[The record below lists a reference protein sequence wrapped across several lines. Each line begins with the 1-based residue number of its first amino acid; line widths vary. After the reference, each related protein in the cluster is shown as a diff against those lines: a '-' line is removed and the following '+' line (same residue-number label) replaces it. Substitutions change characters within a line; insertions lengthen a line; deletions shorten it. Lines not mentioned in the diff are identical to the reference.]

1 MKRRKLLT
9 VLSAAAI
16 CAALGGT
23 IINSTNTYANPT
35 IQNVRLAN
43 SVDTQSTTNYIRRVP
58 NTWASKTIEYGG
70 LSYNVSSDKK
80 MTASIASNPESVTEL
95 LLYASLGNGL
105 VTYNEIDWTRYTALE
120 DVVVVANDIS
130 QFVSILSTL
139 PKGTNLY
146 ISGDL
151 AIGEALASMPFENL
165 YICNTYV
172 QTHSSIT
179 STDFT
184 SKLGTSK
191 LKQIFYNEFYG
202 TYASSNISSFISN
215 NYTNSQGETI
225 SLSQYAEQDF
235 KYPKQVFY
243 PCDDFTLDGKYFGG
257 QVKFTAGSTEITSKS
272 QLTQSLTSLD
282 ERVYDFDGTGCTA
295 SSFFTSIQN
304 EFGTLYLPNVI
315 SYGAKNVKAK
325 EVVFPTINNKSIDI
339 SAFREVE
346 AIRFLP
352 ADNAV
357 IKVGTAQY
365 DSASS
370 KLKKIYI
377 PKGKEEEFYNL
388 TSRSDLSPLIEYY
401 DASKYVAPL
410 NSFKNND
417 ELIYVKDGNLSIEQ
431 ALNQYNR
438 LKALGITYDG
448 SAVDEI
454 TKLYELPQL
463 DEYDYDDY
471 SLRDMETLLLGK
483 DMDITKVIELLKDY
497 MILNHNATCDPKD
510 FYLEGIQTSNID
522 ENGEGTVT
530 INVKFP
536 DETTKEVSLNV
547 KRLTFTS
554 SCAYLL
560 DEEKNITV
568 LTNLTTSKNNLSSL
582 VTPLMENYLSETN
595 VEYQVSEILDT
606 TSSTFNCGNTYKA
619 SGSSGKIRVIALT
632 DKFTSS
638 STDSGEENPD
648 TPEEDT
654 PGVDTEGY
662 EMKEIKHIYTTS
674 TIDAINL
681 FTNIENNLLT
691 YNGQKRQFLPSIG
704 YNKHDN
710 TKDYSIS
717 ISGKITEKDNY
728 FKDINVSIIKN
739 SLNLGIIVFEDG
751 SITIE
756 YYGADN
762 YTKEE
767 LIAGIEEFLTSQN
780 IDSDGVTINGTI
792 FTTGQYKG
800 TYSGGSLTIIN
811 SNYNIKYSSPT
822 QPVDQSSV
830 KKGYV
835 VTTKIYY
842 TKGYS
847 KEEALRAVSRNIL
860 LHNGERVTDYDI
872 EFSTREN
879 SNYVDYLINVNGEE
893 LKGYVELIEIE
904 SDYKY
909 IFSRAFSFDT
919 AYIFID
925 KLDATPDYTLNDVMK
940 DVIFQFRY
948 IFGDFKDDTNVN
960 FTKNQE
966 VTLEGVYQ
974 IGNGSYWSYDY
985 KVEVNSLDHVVKT
998 NKVTVD
1004 GKEAMGE
1011 TFKEKFDNFFDN
1023 LKSKYEENN
1032 VFRILTITLGSILG
1046 LLLIYGAYKLI
1057 KKIIKWFRK

>member
-1 MKRRKLLT
+1 MKRKRLLM

-16 CAALGGT
+16 CAALGET
-23 IINSTNTYANPT
+23 VINTTNTYANPT

-43 SVDTQSTTNYIRRVP
+43 NVENESTTNYIRRVP
-58 NTWASKTIEYGG
+58 NSWANKTIEYGG
-70 LSYNVSSDKK
+70 LSYNVSSDKE

-95 LLYASLGNGL
+95 FLYASLGNGL
-105 VTYNEIDWTRYTALE
+105 VSYNEIDWTRYTALE

-130 QFVSILSTL
+130 KFVPILSTL

-151 AIGEALASMPFENL
+151 AIGEALGTMPFEKL

-172 QTHSSIT
+172 QTHSSIS

-184 SKLGTSK
+184 SKLASSK
-191 LKQIFYNEFYG
+191 LKEIYYNDFYKS
-202 TYASSNISSFISN
+202 YASSNITSFVGKR
-215 NYTNSQGETI
+215 YTNLQGEEI
-225 SLSQYAEQDF
+225 ALYGYFDEDL

-243 PCDDFTLDGKYFGG
+243 PCDDFTLEGKYFGCE
-257 QVKFTAGSTEITSKS
+257 VKFTAGTAEITSKN
-272 QLTQSLTSLD
+272 QFTQSLISLD
-282 ERVYDFDGTGCTA
+282 ERVIDFNGEGYTA
-295 SSFFTSIQN
+295 SSFFSSVQN

-339 SAFREVE
+339 SAFSEVE

-352 ADNAV
+352 ADNSV
-357 IKVGTAQY
+357 IKVGTALY

-370 KLKKIYI
+370 KLKKIYL
-377 PKGKEEEFYNL
+377 PEGKEDEFYNL

-410 NSFKNND
+410 NSFKNNE

-431 ALNQYNR
+431 ALNQVSR
-438 LKALGITYDG
+438 LKTLGITYDG
-448 SAVDEI
+448 MPVDEI
-454 TKLYELPQL
+454 TKLYELPQIN
-463 DEYDYDDY
+463 EYDYDDY
-471 SLRDMETLLLGK
+471 SLRDMETLLLGN
-483 DMDITKVIELLKDY
+483 DMDITKVLGLLKDY

-510 FYLEGIQTSNID
+510 FNLGSIQTSNID

-530 INVKFP
+530 FNVQFP
-536 DETTKEVSLNV
+536 DETTREVALNV

-560 DEEKNITV
+560 DEAKNITV
-568 LTNLTTSKNNLSSL
+568 LTNLTTSKNNLASL
-582 VTPLMENYLSETN
+582 VTPLMENYLSETQ

-619 SGSSGKIRVIALT
+619 SGSSGKVRVIALT
-632 DKFTSS
+632 DNFTS
-638 STDSGEENPD
+638 TTPTPGETPD
-648 TPEEDT
+648 TPKEDT
-654 PGVDTEGY
+654 NGVDTEGF

-674 TIDAINL
+674 TIDAKNL
-681 FTNIENNLLT
+681 FTNIDMDLLT
-691 YNGQKRQFLPSIG
+691 YNGEKRQFLPAIG

-710 TKDYSIS
+710 TKDYQIG
-717 ISGKITEKDNY
+717 ISGNITEKDTY
-728 FKDINVSIIKN
+728 FKDIDVSIIKN

-756 YYGADN
+756 YNGADN

-767 LIAGIEEFLTSQN
+767 LIAGIQEFLVSQN
-780 IDSDGVTINGTI
+780 IDSTGVTINGTI
-792 FTTGQYKG
+792 LTNGEYKG
-800 TYSGGSLTIIN
+800 SYSGGELTVIN
-811 SNYNIKYSSPT
+811 SNYNIKYSSET
-822 QPVDQSSV
+822 KPVDQSSV

-842 TKGYS
+842 TKGYL

-860 LHNGERVTDYDI
+860 LYDGEKVTDYDI
-872 EFSTREN
+872 EFKTKEN
-879 SNYVDYLINVNGEE
+879 SNFVDYLIKVNGEE
-893 LKGYVELIEIE
+893 LKGYVELTEVE

-909 IFSRAFSFDT
+909 IFARAFDFDT
-919 AYIFID
+919 AYVFID
-925 KLDATPDYTLNDVMK
+925 KLSESPKYTLNDVMK
-940 DVIFQFRY
+940 DVLFQFRH
-948 IFGDFKDDTNVN
+948 IIGEFKDDTNVN

-974 IGNGSYWSYDY
+974 VGNGSYYSYDY
-985 KVEVNSLDHVVKT
+985 KVEVNSLEHVVKT

-1004 GKEAMGE
+1004 GEEAMGE
-1011 TFKEKFDNFFDN
+1011 TFKEKFNHFFDN
-1023 LKSKYEENN
+1023 LKAKYEENN
-1032 VFRILTITLGSILG
+1032 IFRILTITLGSVFG

-1057 KKIIKWFRK
+1057 MKIFKWFRK

>member
-1 MKRRKLLT
+1 MKRRRLFM

-23 IINSTNTYANPT
+23 VFNTTNIYANPT
-35 IQNVRLAN
+35 SQNVRLAN
-43 SVDTQSTTNYIRRVP
+43 NVDVESTTNYIRRVP
-58 NTWASKTIEYGG
+58 NSWANKTVEYGG

-95 LLYASLGNGL
+95 LLYASFGNGL
-105 VTYNEIDWTRYTALE
+105 VTYNEIDWTRYTALV
-120 DVVVVANDIS
+120 DVVVVANNIS
-130 QFVSILSTL
+130 KFVPILSTL

-151 AIGEALASMPFENL
+151 AIGEALGAMPFENL

-179 STDFT
+179 SQDFT

-202 TYASSNISSFISN
+202 TYASSNINSFTSN
-215 NYTNSQGETI
+215 THTNSQGETI
-225 SLSQYAEQDF
+225 SLSQYSEQDF
-235 KYPKQVFY
+235 KFSKQVFY
-243 PCDDFTLDGKYFGG
+243 PCDDFTLEGKYFGG
-257 QVKFTAGSTEITSKS
+257 EVRYTAGTAEITSKN
-272 QLTQSLTSLD
+272 QFTQSLISLD
-282 ERVYDFDGTGCTA
+282 ERVYNFDGTGCTA
-295 SSFFTSIQN
+295 SSFFYGIQN

-315 SYGAKNVKAK
+315 SYGARNVKAK
-325 EVVFPTINNKSIDI
+325 EVVFPTINNKLIDI
-339 SAFREVE
+339 SGYTEVE

-352 ADNAV
+352 ADNSV
-357 IKVGTAQY
+357 IKVGTSLY

-370 KLKKIYI
+370 KLKKIYL
-377 PKGKEEEFYNL
+377 PEGKEDEYYNL

-417 ELIYVKDGNLSIEQ
+417 EIIYVKDGNLSIEQ
-431 ALNQYNR
+431 ALNQVSR

-448 SAVDEI
+448 RPVDEI
-454 TKLYELPQL
+454 TKLYELPQIN
-463 DEYDYDDY
+463 EYDYDDY

-483 DMDITKVIELLKDY
+483 DMDITKVLGLLKNY
-497 MILNHNATCDPKD
+497 MILNHNATCDPND
-510 FYLEGIQTSNID
+510 FNLGSIQTSNID

-530 INVKFP
+530 FNVQFP
-536 DETTKEVSLNV
+536 DKTTQEVALNV

-560 DEEKNITV
+560 DEVKNITV
-568 LTNLTTSKNNLSSL
+568 LTNLTTSKNNLASL
-582 VTPLMENYLSETN
+582 VTPLMENCLSETQ

-606 TSSTFNCGNTYKA
+606 TTATFNCGNTYKSA
-619 SGSSGKIRVIALT
+619 GSSGKIRVIALS
-632 DKFTSS
+632 DKFTTSS
-638 STDSGEENPD
+638 SPGTEETPD
-648 TPEEDT
+648 TPKEDT
-654 PGVDTEGY
+654 NGVDTEGY
-662 EMKEIKHIYTTS
+662 LMKEIKHIYTTS
-674 TIDAINL
+674 TIDAKNL
-681 FTNIENNLLT
+681 FINIDMDLLT
-691 YNGQKRQFLPSIG
+691 YNGQKRQFLPAIG
-704 YNKHDN
+704 YNNHDN
-710 TKDYSIS
+710 TKDYQIG

-728 FKDINVSIIKN
+728 FKNIDVSIIKN
-739 SLNLGIIVFEDG
+739 SLNFGIIVFEDG

-767 LIAGIEEFLTSQN
+767 LIAGIEEFLVSQN
-780 IDSDGVTINGTI
+780 IDSTGVTINGTI
-792 FTTGQYKG
+792 LTNGEYKG
-800 TYSGGSLTIIN
+800 SYSGGELTVKN
-811 SNYNIKYSSPT
+811 SNYNIKYSSET
-822 QPVDQSSV
+822 KPVDQSSV

-842 TKGYS
+842 TKGYL

-860 LHNGERVTDYDI
+860 LLDGERVTDYDI
-872 EFSTREN
+872 EFKTREN
-879 SNYVDYLINVNGEE
+879 SNFVDYLIKVNGEE
-893 LKGYVELIEIE
+893 LKGYVELIEVE
-904 SDYKY
+904 TNYKY
-909 IFSRAFSFDT
+909 IFARAFDFDT

-925 KLDATPDYTLNDVMK
+925 KLDASPEYTLNDVMK
-940 DVIFQFRY
+940 DVIFQFRT
-948 IFGDFKDDTNVN
+948 IFGEFKDDTNVN
-960 FTKNQE
+960 FTKNEE

-1011 TFKEKFDNFFDN
+1011 TFKEKFNNFFDN
-1023 LKSKYEENN
+1023 LKAKYEENN
-1032 VFRILTITLGSILG
+1032 IFRILTITLGSVFG
-1046 LLLIYGAYKLI
+1046 LLLIYGAYKLLS
-1057 KKIIKWFRK
+1057 KIFKWFSK

>member
-1 MKRRKLLT
+1 MKRRRLLM

-23 IINSTNTYANPT
+23 VFNTTNIYANPT
-35 IQNVRLAN
+35 IHNVRLAN
-43 SVDTQSTTNYIRRVP
+43 NVENVSTTNYIRRVP
-58 NTWASKTIEYGG
+58 NSWANKTIEYGG

-95 LLYASLGNGL
+95 FLYASLGNGL
-105 VTYNEIDWTRYTALE
+105 VSYNEIDWTRYTALQ

-130 QFVSILSTL
+130 KFVPILSTL

-151 AIGEALASMPFENL
+151 AIGEALGTMPFEKL
-165 YICNTYV
+165 YICNTFV
-172 QTHSSIT
+172 QTHSSIS

-184 SKLGTSK
+184 SKLASSK
-191 LKQIFYNEFYG
+191 LKEIYYNDFYKS
-202 TYASSNISSFISN
+202 YASSNITSFVSKR
-215 NYTNSQGETI
+215 YTNLQGEEIT
-225 SLSQYAEQDF
+225 LYGYFDEDL
-235 KYPKQVFY
+235 KYSKQVFY
-243 PCDDFTLDGKYFGG
+243 PCDDFTLEGKYFGG
-257 QVKFTAGSTEITSKS
+257 EVRYTAGTAEITSKN
-272 QLTQSLTSLD
+272 QLTQSLISLD
-282 ERVYDFDGTGCTA
+282 ERVIDFNGEGYTA
-295 SSFFTSIQN
+295 SSFFSSVQN

-325 EVVFPTINNKSIDI
+325 EIVFPTINNKSIDI
-339 SAFREVE
+339 SAFCEVE

-352 ADNAV
+352 ADNSV
-357 IKVGTAQY
+357 IKVGTALY
-365 DSASS
+365 DSSSS
-370 KLKKIYI
+370 KLKKIYL
-377 PKGKEEEFYNL
+377 PEGKQDEFYNL

-401 DASKYVAPL
+401 DSSKYVAPL

-417 ELIYVKDGNLSIEQ
+417 ETIYVKDGNLSIEQ
-431 ALNQYNR
+431 ALNQVSR
-438 LKALGITYDG
+438 LKTLGITYDG
-448 SAVDEI
+448 MPVDEI

-471 SLRDMETLLLGK
+471 SLRDMQTLLLGK

-510 FYLEGIQTSNID
+510 FNLGSIQTSNID

-530 INVKFP
+530 FNVQFP

-560 DEEKNITV
+560 DETKNITV
-568 LTNLTTSKNNLSSL
+568 LTNLTTSKNNLASL
-582 VTPLMENYLSETN
+582 VTPLMENYLSETQ

-632 DKFTSS
+632 DNFTSS
-638 STDSGEENPD
+638 SPTPGETPD
-648 TPEEDT
+648 TPIEDT
-654 PGVDTEGY
+654 NGVDTEGFL
-662 EMKEIKHIYTTS
+662 MKEIKHIYTTS

-681 FTNIENNLLT
+681 FTNIDMDLLT
-691 YNGQKRQFLPSIG
+691 YNGQKRQFLPAIG

-710 TKDYSIS
+710 TKDYQIG
-717 ISGKITEKDNY
+717 ISGNITEKDTY
-728 FKDINVSIIKN
+728 FKDIDVSIIKN

-767 LIAGIEEFLTSQN
+767 LISGIEEFLVSQN
-780 IDSDGVTINGTI
+780 IDSTGVTINGTI
-792 FTTGQYKG
+792 LTNGQYKG
-800 TYSGGSLTIIN
+800 SYSGGELTVIN
-811 SNYNIKYSSPT
+811 SNYNIKYSSESK
-822 QPVDQSSV
+822 PVDQSSV

-847 KEEALRAVSRNIL
+847 KEEALRAVSRSIL
-860 LHNGERVTDYDI
+860 LHDGEKVTDYDI
-872 EFSTREN
+872 EFKTMEK
-879 SNYVDYLINVNGEE
+879 SNFVDYLIKVNGEE
-893 LKGYVELIEIE
+893 LKGYVELTEVE
-904 SDYKY
+904 SNYKY
-909 IFSRAFSFDT
+909 IFARAFDFDT

-925 KLDATPDYTLNDVMK
+925 KLNESPKYTLNDVMK
-940 DVIFQFRY
+940 DVIFQFRH
-948 IFGDFKDDTNVN
+948 IIGEFKDDTNVN

-974 IGNGSYWSYDY
+974 VGNGSYCSYDY
-985 KVEVNSLDHVVKT
+985 NVEVNSLDHVVKT
-998 NKVTVD
+998 NKVTID

-1011 TFKEKFDNFFDN
+1011 TFKEKFENFFDN
-1023 LKSKYEENN
+1023 LKAKYEENN
-1032 VFRILTITLGSILG
+1032 IFRILTITLGSVFG
-1046 LLLIYGAYKLI
+1046 LLLIYGAYKLLN
-1057 KKIIKWFRK
+1057 KIFKWFRK